1 MAETNE
7 FVSRVQEA
15 DRIVFDKVASWHSPI
30 LDRVMP
36 ALSIAATYSRLWAA
50 IALVLAVFGGRRG
63 RRAAVEGMVTIG
75 VTSLLANMV
84 LKNLLPRR
92 RPTDHVPEARRL
104 EQPSSSSFP
113 SGHSASAAAF
123 SGIVPRTYPK
133 LWIPLNALAEGVGFS
148 RIYTGVHYP
157 SDVLAGWMLGKAVAY
172 VMSKVFARVP
182 WLSDDAS

>member
-36 ALSIAATYSRLWAA
+36 ALSIAATYSLLWAA

-92 RPTDHVPEARRL
+92 RPTDHVPKARRL

-123 SGIVPRTYPK
+123 AGIVPRTYPK
-133 LWIPLNALAEGVGFS
+133 LWFPLNALAEGVGFS